1 MLYEIIFA
9 VATVN
14 KPFTMFQCYPRVEVP
29 VSEETTIESLG
40 IKGPLVVEYSD
51 DSSDPVNYLQT
62 TNQEVHTSTTS
73 WRMIKCISALQ
84 ESVEESVEESVK
96 ESVEVQEALKRGWL

>member
-73 WRMIKCISALQ
+73 WRMIKCISASALQ
-84 ESVEESVEESVK
+84 ESVEESVK